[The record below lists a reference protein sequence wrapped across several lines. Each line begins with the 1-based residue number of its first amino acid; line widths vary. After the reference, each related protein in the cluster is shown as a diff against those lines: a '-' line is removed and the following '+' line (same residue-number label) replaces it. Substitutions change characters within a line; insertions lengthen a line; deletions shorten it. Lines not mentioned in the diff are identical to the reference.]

1 MTQPEE
7 HWPQLPKAPVG
18 IGRATV
24 GAAPAQAVEKPPTTT
39 NNNKSAAVLI
49 VPALI
54 GCAVSAVIGVYANA
68 HEPSNLAINVAG
80 FSSPLTVKVW
90 LATLAALLAVVQL
103 VSALVMYG
111 KVPGV
116 KAPSWIGTLHRWS
129 GRMAFLATVPVAMHC
144 IYALGFQTYDTRV
157 LVHSVLGTMFFG
169 AFTVKML
176 TLTKKN
182 TPGWALPLLG
192 GLVFTGLSGL
202 FITSAAW
209 YFSTSGFQI

>member
-1 MTQPEE
+1 MGPMSADFT
-7 HWPQLPKAPVG
+7 APP
-18 IGRATV
+18 
-24 GAAPAQAVEKPPTTT
+24 AAPAPPASTVRPALT
-39 NNNKSAAVLI
+39 LI

-54 GCAVSAVIGVYANA
+54 GCAVSAAIGAYGSLHRPTGFAV
-68 HEPSNLAINVAG
+68 NVAG

-90 LATLAALLAVVQL
+90 LATVATTLAVVQL

-116 KAPSWIGTLHRWS
+116 KAPKWIGRLHRWS
-129 GRMAFLATVPVAMHC
+129 GRLAFLATVPVAMHC
-144 IYALGFQTYDTRV
+144 LYALGFDTYNTRV

-176 TLTKKN
+176 VLSKKG

-192 GLVFTGLSGL
+192 GLVFTGLAGL
-202 FITSAAW
+202 FITSSLW
-209 YFSTSGFQI
+209 YFTTKGVHF